1 MSRRGGISRRSL
13 VIGLCGGSA
22 AAGGL
27 ALTATPAKAAGNVIR
42 IDDKAAG
49 TPINPFIYG
58 SNEIGTMDGNGPSVD
73 FDRKAGA
80 TIRRLG
86 GNLMTPYN
94 WLNNS
99 TNAGKDYRH
108 ANGAFLL
115 GVLDVPKEAWR
126 EPAAVVEAFLANSR
140 SVGARSLLTLPLAGY
155 VAADFDGEV
164 TPAQTAPS
172 ARFLPIDWSARAAGD
187 DQPARG
193 ESDDKV
199 NIPALLERLVARHGG
214 AGSGGVRGYYL
225 DNEPGLWPE
234 THPRIVPKPVTIKS
248 LIDRSLRAAKAIK
261 TADPGAYVLGPA
273 SWGATEYVDFVKA
286 PDWDVYRSHG
296 SFLGAYLDAFRQE
309 SERVGRRLLD
319 ALDLHWYPFNWRGTL
334 FRTEDAA
341 LSGAILDAPRSF
353 DEAGFCENSWV
364 ADALGCRPHDGL
376 FLPLLPSLKQ
386 IIDAKYP
393 GTALS
398 FGEFNFGGAGLLATG
413 LAIADVLG
421 RFGRFGVAFA
431 NHWGS
436 LDGYIGEAYRLYR
449 QPDGSG
455 ERFGDTALPVT
466 GAGADLSVFAAR
478 GQNSGRV
485 SLIALNRGEKLILL
499 DLAFASGVAPALRG
513 VAGFDEANRSFS
525 ELAERPQPAG
535 EGAVR
540 LALPPQAARRYSFA

>member
-1 MSRRGGISRRSL
+1 LNRSGDISRRSL
-13 VIGLCGGSA
+13 VIGLCGAGA
-22 AAGGL
+22 AAGGPTL
-27 ALTATPAKAAGNVIR
+27 AATPAKAADSVIR
-42 IDDKAAG
+42 IDDTAAG

-73 FDRKAGA
+73 FDRKAGT

-140 SVGARSLLTLPLAGY
+140 GVGARSLLTLPLAGY
-155 VAADFDGEV
+155 VAADFDGDV
-164 TPAQTAPS
+164 TPAQAAPS
-172 ARFLPIDWSARAAGD
+172 ARFLPVDWSARAEGD
-187 DQPARG
+187 G
-193 ESDDKV
+193 KV

-214 AGSGGVRGYYL
+214 AASGGVRGYYL

-234 THPRIVPKPVTIKS
+234 THPRIVSKPVTIKS

-261 TADPGAYVLGPA
+261 AADPDAFVLGPA
-273 SWGATEYVDFVKA
+273 SWGATEFVDFVKA
-286 PDWDVYRSHG
+286 SDWSAYRSHG
-296 SFLGAYLDAFRQE
+296 SFLGAYLDAFRLE
-309 SERVGRRLLD
+309 SEHVGRRLLD
-319 ALDLHWYPFNWRGTL
+319 ALDLHWYPFNRRGNL
-334 FRTEDAA
+334 VRSEDAA

-364 ADALGCRPHDGL
+364 TDALGCRPRDGL

-386 IIDAKYP
+386 IVDENYP

-421 RFGRFGVAFA
+421 RFGRFGVGFA

-449 QPDGSG
+449 QPDSLG
-455 ERFGDTALPVT
+455 ERFGDLALPVT
-466 GAGADLSVFAAR
+466 GAVTDVSVFAAR
-478 GQNSGRV
+478 SQNAGRV
-485 SLIALNRGEKLILL
+485 SLVALNRSEKPVRL
-499 DLAFASGVAPALRG
+499 DLAFASGRAPAPRG
-513 VAGFDEANRSFS
+513 VAGFDEANRSFA
-525 ELAERPQPAG
+525 ELAERPQSGG

-540 LALPPQAARRYSFA
+540 LVLPPRAARRTSFA

>member
-1 MSRRGGISRRSL
+1 LNRRGGISRRSL
-13 VIGLCGGSA
+13 VIGLCGGGA

-27 ALTATPAKAAGNVIR
+27 TLSAAPAKADSVIR
-42 IDDKAAG
+42 IDDKSAG

-73 FDRKAGA
+73 FDRKAGT

-94 WLNNS
+94 WLNNA

-115 GVLDVPKEAWR
+115 GVLDIPKEAWR

-155 VAADFDGEV
+155 VAADFDGDV

-172 ARFLPIDWSARAAGD
+172 ARFLPIDWSARADG
-187 DQPARG
+187 
-193 ESDDKV
+193 DDKV

-214 AGSGGVRGYYL
+214 AASGGISGYYL

-234 THPRIVPKPVTIKS
+234 THPRIVPKPATIKS

-261 TADPGAYVLGPA
+261 AADPDAFVLGPA
-273 SWGATEYVDFVKA
+273 SWGATEFVDFVKA
-286 PDWDVYRSHG
+286 SDWDAYRSHG
-296 SFLGAYLDAFRQE
+296 SFLGAYLDAFRRE
-309 SERVGRRLLD
+309 SERAGRRLLD
-319 ALDLHWYPFNWRGTL
+319 ALDLHWYPFNRRGTL
-334 FRTEDAA
+334 FRTEDATLA
-341 LSGAILDAPRSF
+341 SAILDAPRSF

-364 ADALGCRPHDGL
+364 ADALGCRPRDGL

-386 IIDAKYP
+386 IVDEKYP

-421 RFGRFGVAFA
+421 RFGRFGVGFA

-449 QPDGSG
+449 QPDGFG
-455 ERFGDTALPVT
+455 ERFGDTALSVT
-466 GAGADLSVFAAR
+466 GAGADVSVFAAR
-478 GQNSGRV
+478 GQNAGRV
-485 SLIALNRGEKLILL
+485 GLVALNRSEKPAPL
-499 DLAFASGVAPALRG
+499 DLAFSSGRAPALRG
-513 VAGFDEANRSFS
+513 VAGFDQANRSFV

-535 EGAVR
+535 EGAIR
-540 LALPPQAARRYSFA
+540 LVLPARAARRYSFA

>member
-1 MSRRGGISRRSL
+1 LSRRGGISRRSL
-13 VIGLCGGSA
+13 VIGLCGGGA

-27 ALTATPAKAAGNVIR
+27 TLSAAPAKADSVIR
-42 IDDKAAG
+42 IDDKSAG
-49 TPINPFIYG
+49 MPINPFIYG

-94 WLNNS
+94 WLNNA

-140 SVGARSLLTLPLAGY
+140 GVGARSLLTLPLAGY
-155 VAADFDGEV
+155 VAADFDGDV
-164 TPAQTAPS
+164 TPAQAAPS
-172 ARFLPIDWSARAAGD
+172 ARFLPIDWSARAE
-187 DQPARG
+187 G
-193 ESDDKV
+193 EDKV

-214 AGSGGVRGYYL
+214 AASGGIRGYYL

-234 THPRIVPKPVTIKS
+234 THPRIVSKPVTIKS

-261 TADPGAYVLGPA
+261 AADPDAIVLGPA
-273 SWGATEYVDFVKA
+273 SWGATEFVDFVKA
-286 PDWDVYRSHG
+286 SDWDAYRGHG

-309 SERVGRRLLD
+309 SERAGRRLLD
-319 ALDLHWYPFNWRGTL
+319 ALDLHWYPFNRRGNL
-334 FRTEDAA
+334 FRTEGATLA
-341 LSGAILDAPRSF
+341 SAILDAPRSF
-353 DEAGFCENSWV
+353 DESGFCENSWV
-364 ADALGCRPHDGL
+364 ADALGCRPRDGL

-386 IIDAKYP
+386 IIDEKYP

-421 RFGRFGVAFA
+421 RFGRFGVGFA

-436 LDGYIGEAYRLYR
+436 LDGYIGEAYRLFR

-455 ERFGDTALPVT
+455 ECFGDTALPVA
-466 GAGADLSVFAAR
+466 GVGADVSVFAAR
-478 GQNSGRV
+478 SQSSGRL
-485 SLIALNRGEKLILL
+485 SLVALNRSEKLAQLE
-499 DLAFASGVAPALRG
+499 LAFASGRAPALRG
-513 VAGFDEANRSFS
+513 VAGFDQANRSFA
-525 ELAERPQPAG
+525 ELAERPLPADG
-535 EGAVR
+535 GAIR
-540 LALPPQAARRYSFA
+540 LVLPPRAARRYSFA

>member
-1 MSRRGGISRRSL
+1 LSRRDGISRRSL

-27 ALTATPAKAAGNVIR
+27 VMAVAPARAADSVIR

-49 TPINPFIYG
+49 TPINHYIYG
-58 SNEIGTMDGNGPSVD
+58 SNEIGTMDGNGPSVE

-94 WLNNS
+94 WSNNS

-115 GVLDVPKEAWR
+115 GVLGVPKEAWR
-126 EPAAVVEAFLANSR
+126 EPAAVIEAFLANSR
-140 SVGARSLLTLPLAGY
+140 SVGARSLLTLPLAGF
-155 VAADFDGEV
+155 VAADFDGDV
-164 TPAQTAPS
+164 PPAQAAPS
-172 ARFLPIDWSARAAGD
+172 ARFLPIDWSAQAEGD
-187 DQPARG
+187 G
-193 ESDDKV
+193 KV

-214 AGSGGVRGYYL
+214 AASDGIRGYYL

-234 THPRIVPKPVTIKS
+234 THPRIVSKPVTIKS

-261 TADPGAYVLGPA
+261 AADPDAFVLGPA
-273 SWGATEYVDFVKA
+273 SWGATEFVDFVKA
-286 PDWDVYRSHG
+286 SDWDAYRRHG
-296 SFLGAYLDAFRQE
+296 SFLGAYLGAFREE
-309 SERVGRRLLD
+309 SERAGRRLLD
-319 ALDLHWYPFNWRGTL
+319 ALDLHWYPFSRRGNL

-341 LSGAILDAPRSF
+341 LSDAILDAPRSF
-353 DEAGFCENSWV
+353 DDAGFCENSWV
-364 ADALGCRPHDGL
+364 ADALGCRPRNGL

-386 IIDAKYP
+386 IVDEKYP

-449 QPDGSG
+449 QPDVFG
-455 ERFGDTALPVT
+455 ERFGDMALPVT
-466 GAGADLSVFAAR
+466 GAGADVSVFAAR
-478 GQNSGRV
+478 GQASGRL
-485 SLIALNRGEKLILL
+485 SLVALNRNEKPILL
-499 DLAFASGVAPALRG
+499 DLAFASGRAPALRG
-513 VAGFDEANRSFS
+513 VAGFDQSNRGFA
-525 ELAERPQPAG
+525 ELAERPQPAA
-535 EGAVR
+535 EATIRFV
-540 LALPPQAARRYSFA
+540 LPPRAARRYSFG